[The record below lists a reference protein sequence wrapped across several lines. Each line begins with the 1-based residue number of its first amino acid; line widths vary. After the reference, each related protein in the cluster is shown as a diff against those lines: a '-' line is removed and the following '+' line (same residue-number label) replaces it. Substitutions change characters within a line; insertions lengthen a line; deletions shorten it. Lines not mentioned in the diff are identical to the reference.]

1 MKKLKKLIAGN
12 VYAAIIL
19 LLIAAQA
26 CKNFYKVSDK
36 SNLSVVT
43 DTTSIENMN
52 RYFILRSGLNAY
64 YMNNIILSKDRKSL
78 TCSLETLPGAHT
90 LHLRHGRGGKMRFK
104 TNEPEEAV
112 TNEVHLYTQQ
122 DSNAVAGKNYFL
134 SLNKV
139 TKIEVLEKDKGRTA
153 RSYILGG
160 LAITGGVFLVAGII
174 IAATKSSCPFVSAY
188 DGNNMVLQ
196 GEIYGGAIYPQMAR
210 NDYIKLKMAP
220 ARDGNLQ
227 VQISNELKEKQFTD
241 LAELMVVT
249 HDKNVQLM
257 VDENGKLY
265 SVSEPLT
272 PIAATVAN
280 RDVLPLVS
288 KQQDD
293 EYYSF
298 DDTLNKTGIN
308 HLSLTFNKP
317 SDARKAKL
325 VLRLKNSYWLDVT
338 YGKMTMGFGSYYNTF
353 IKQQYN
359 KPLADLK
366 RWAKEQEMPL
376 RIELNTGNGWQSVAD
391 ITTFGPLANRETVVP
406 LDLTAVAGNSV
417 NVRLS
422 TGFMFW
428 DIDYTAIDFTNDA
441 TYEVSTLKPTKATD
455 ETGKDV
461 TQLIMSADGK
471 YMEQPVPGNAAV
483 IEYAYQP
490 QPDRH
495 KTQTFILHAKGYY
508 EHVRDY
514 KGGLDLPFLEQF
526 KKPDALS
533 AYSMKLYKDILAS
546 GSERVLA
553 AK

>member
-1 MKKLKKLIAGN
+1 MKKLNEFIAN
-12 VYAAIIL
+12 NIYATIIL

-26 CKNFYKVSDK
+26 CQNFYKVSEK

-43 DTTSIENMN
+43 DTTSLENMN

-78 TCSLETLPGAHT
+78 TCLLEVLPEAHR

-104 TNEPEEAV
+104 AEQPEAAV
-112 TNEVHLYTQQ
+112 TNEVHLYTQA

-139 TKIEVLEKDKGRTA
+139 TKIEVLEKDKGRTT

-160 LAITGGVFLVAGII
+160 LAITGGVLFVAGVI

-210 NDYIKLKMAP
+210 NDYLKLKMVPAP
-220 ARDGNLQ
+220 DGNLQ
-227 VQISNELKEKQFTD
+227 LQISNELKEKQFTD

-265 SVSEPLT
+265 SVSEPVT
-272 PIAATVAN
+272 PAAATVAN

-288 KQQDD
+288 RQNDD

-298 DDTLNKTGIN
+298 DDTLNNTGIN
-308 HLSLTFNKP
+308 HLNLTFNKP
-317 SDARKAKL
+317 ADARKAKL
-325 VLRLKNSYWLDVT
+325 VLRLKNTYWLDVA
-338 YGKMTMGFGSYYNTF
+338 YGKMTMGFGSYYNAF

-359 KPLADLK
+359 RPLADLK

-376 RIELNTGNGWQSVAD
+376 HIELNTGNGWQNAAD

-406 LDLTAVAGNSV
+406 LDLTNVTGNSI
-417 NVRLS
+417 NIRLS

-428 DIDYTAIDFTNDA
+428 DIDYAAIDFTNEA
-441 TYEVSTLKPTKATD
+441 AYEVSTLKPVKATD
-455 ETGKDV
+455 ETGRNV
-461 TQLIMSADGK
+461 MQLIMSEDGK

-490 QPDRH
+490 RRDSH

-514 KGGLDLPFLEQF
+514 KGSLDLPFLEQF

-533 AYSMKLYKDILAS
+533 AYSMKLYKETIANS
-546 GSERVLA
+546 SQYVLA